1 MFEHKYIRRYN
12 TDEDY
17 QEALDN
23 RELEEAV
30 VSAIVS
36 DREELPDTYQYSTR
50 KTNDDDKVLA
60 RFNAEDDIQ
69 YFGGLEIIWGYWGW
83 VWNEIEY
90 EGETLQGGHFDPIKN
105 TTTYPMI
112 QDGYRLQHINNL
124 VQSTPNV
131 NEVGYFDASNIVS
144 AVNAFNKSSAFV
156 YINTYDWPKLKNA
169 DNMFYVISK
178 DIMRGHDLNMPE
190 LVTMNAPMASIF
202 RYDDDVPIYINLGKV
217 ECLYLPNS
225 LYYNSKG
232 CGNNYSSVT
241 RFPVSSM
248 ITGLDNCYI
257 FKIKQYSLLSE
268 GEFIYNGTIQ
278 SRANIDLEVT
288 YEGDEVIVVPELS
301 SFSRF
306 KLSVPGKFGKSYQK
320 GYTLKEVLV
329 TCYGEAS
336 LNGIYQPLKSRRYA
350 NAIEEGLDVDYEN
363 ITINNPNGYIAG
375 FYFEN
380 DDELPFY
387 SKLHDAI
394 MYSYCRF
401 DNMEI
406 EFDCSE
412 GAYQYN
418 DSFGIK
424 ATYTEFYNCRFNNC
438 SITMKDILNHD
449 LIKINIS
456 YSTGTVMDI
465 GLSEYSELNE
475 KHINASK
482 VSLPDI
488 DGIEFTNC
496 SLYANANISNCTIK
510 RSKDYGDYG
519 WAITGNVSNVTVE
532 NGPSKYNSHPSYRF
546 VGEFENCSFSA
557 YGNNIYLTAES
568 GDYSSVTITDIND
581 QTTVTLSKCV
591 KTAVLKGYTPYSDI
605 FSNDNILEEIYADEL
620 NCYKYSASDTS
631 EGYFNFDLSN
641 NTVLRILNLGKYW
654 RTLKVNHA
662 KLLDKDS
669 LYNSIVRRG
678 IEPTGELWLHRNV
691 WSQYTQEEQD
701 YINSQFNF
709 VRIVEDETE
718 NEDEQT
724 EQEP

>member
-124 VQSTPNV
+124 VQSTPSV

-144 AVNAFNKSSAFV
+144 AVNAFNKSSVFV

-169 DNMFYVISK
+169 DNMFYAINQVFTK
-178 DIMRGHDLNMPE
+178 GHDLNMPE
-190 LVTMNAPMASIF
+190 VVTFGSPLASIF
-202 RYDDDVPIYINLGKV
+202 RYDDDAPIHLNFGKL
-217 ECLYLPNS
+217 EKLYLPDT
-225 LYYNSKG
+225 LYYNSQH
-232 CGNNYSSVT
+232 CGNASSTVV
-241 RFPVSSM
+241 RFPINLM
-248 ITGLDNCYI
+248 ITGLDNCYD
-257 FKIKQYSLLSE
+257 FKVYRRDSS
-268 GEFIYNGTIQ
+268 FVASYGTILE
-278 SRANIDLEVT
+278 RPNVDIEVT
-288 YEGDEVIVVPELS
+288 YEGDKTVIVPELS

-306 KLSVPGKFGKSYQK
+306 KLSVPGKFGSEHSNSVS
-320 GYTLKEVLV
+320 TNEVLV
-329 TCYGEAS
+329 SCFGES
-336 LNGIYQPLKSRRYA
+336 NLLGYRQPLENRRYSKA
-350 NAIEEGLDVDYEN
+350 VEKGLDIDYDY
-363 ITINNPNGYIAG
+363 ITIRNPNGYLAG
-375 FYFEN
+375 FYFKD

-387 SKLHDAI
+387 SKRNTAI

-401 DNMEI
+401 DNMDI
-406 EFDCSE
+406 EFDCTSGTYSE
-412 GAYQYN
+412 N
-418 DSFGIK
+418 DGFEIK
-424 ATYTEFYNCRFNNC
+424 QKYTEFYNCKFIDC
-438 SITMKDILNHD
+438 HITMKNILNHGS
-449 LIKINIS
+449 INLPVS
-456 YSTGTVMDI
+456 GSSNTVVDI
-465 GLSEYSELNE
+465 GLSEYSELSG
-475 KHINASK
+475 KHIYIPSN

-496 SLYANANISNCTIK
+496 SISAKVNMSNCIIK
-510 RSKDYGDYG
+510 RTKLYSVSWG
-519 WAITGNVSNVTVE
+519 ITGNLTNVE
-532 NGPSKYNSHPSYRF
+532 LKDGDGMYSAKSHSF
-546 VGEFENCSFSA
+546 TGEFENCVFSA
-557 YGNNIYLTAES
+557 YGNNISLNAPS
-568 GDYSSVTITDIND
+568 GDYSSVTVVKIND
-581 QTTVTLSKCV
+581 QSSVYFQGCV
-591 KTAVLKGYTPYSDI
+591 KTPVLKGYCPYYEVMR
-605 FSNDNILEEIYADEL
+605 NDDKLEEVYAEEL
-620 NCYKYSASDTS
+620 NCYKYSASDTN
-631 EGYFNFDLSN
+631 EGYFNLDLSN

-662 KLLDKDS
+662 KFLDKDS
-669 LYNSIVRRG
+669 LYDSIVRRG
-678 IEPTGELWLHRNV
+678 IEPTGELWLHRDV

-701 YINSQFNF
+701 YIISQFNF

>member
-1 MFEHKYIRRYN
+1 MFEHKYIRRYK

-17 QEALDN
+17 QESLDN

-124 VQSTPNV
+124 VQSTPSV

-156 YINTYDWPKLKNA
+156 YISTYDWPKLKNA

-202 RYDDDVPIYINLGKV
+202 RYDDDVPIHINLGKV
-217 ECLYLPNS
+217 ECLYLPYS
-225 LYYNSKG
+225 LYYNSEG
-232 CGNNYSSVT
+232 CRNDYSSVT

-257 FKIKQYSLLSE
+257 FKIKQFSLLSE
-268 GEFIYNGTIQ
+268 GEFIYNGLIQ

-288 YEGDEVIVVPELS
+288 YEGDEVVVVPELS
-301 SFSRF
+301 GFSRF
-306 KLSVPGKFGKSYQK
+306 KLSVPGKFGREHSSSAS
-320 GYTLKEVLV
+320 TNEVLV
-329 TCYGEAS
+329 SCFGES
-336 LNGIYQPLKSRRYA
+336 DLSGYRHPLENRRYSKA
-350 NAIEEGLDVDYEN
+350 VEKGLDIDYDY
-363 ITINNPNGYIAG
+363 ITIKNPNGYLAG
-375 FYFEN
+375 FYFKE

-387 SKLHDAI
+387 SKRNTAI

-401 DNMEI
+401 NNMEI

-418 DSFGIK
+418 DGFGIK
-424 ATYTEFYNCRFNNC
+424 AAYAEFYNCRFDNC

-449 LIKINIS
+449 LIKISIS

-475 KHINASK
+475 KHIDVSK
-482 VSLPDI
+482 VFLPDI

-496 SLYANANISNCTIK
+496 SLNANANISNCTVK
-510 RSKDYGDYG
+510 RSEGYGNYG
-519 WAITGNVSNVTVE
+519 WTITGNMSNVTVE
-532 NGPSKYNSHPSYRF
+532 KGPSKYNGHPSYTF
-546 VGEFENCSFSA
+546 KGEFENCSFSA

-568 GDYSSVTITDIND
+568 GDYSSATITDIND
-581 QTTVTLSKCV
+581 QTTVRLSKCV
-591 KTAVLKGYTPYSDI
+591 KTAVLKGYISYSDM
-605 FSNDNILEEIYADEL
+605 FSNDNILEEIYAEEL
-620 NCYKYSASDTS
+620 MCYRYSASDTTES
-631 EGYFNFDLSN
+631 YFVLDLSK

-669 LYNSIVRRG
+669 LYDSIVRRG
-678 IEPTGELWLHRNV
+678 IEPTGELWLHRDV
-691 WSQYTQEEQD
+691 WSQYTQAEQD
-701 YINSQFNF
+701 YIISQFNI
-709 VRIVEDETE
+709 VKIVEDESNTE
-718 NEDEQT
+718 ET
-724 EQEP
+724 EQES